1 MNLTN
6 ESSDLQQAIDEDRD
20 DCQRADIADEEP
32 EDSEDSCVCR
42 EGASVGEFI
51 VDIGL
56 LEPPSD
62 EEDSQKASKGHE
74 DI

>member
-1 MNLTN
+1 MNFTN
-6 ESSDLQQAIDEDRD
+6 ESSDLQQAIDENRD

-62 EEDSQKASKGHE
+62 EENSQKASKGHQ